1 MRTTRWD
8 GAAQRLRG
16 VFCLDSPLGM
26 LPIVA
31 LGAVLTAFL
40 FVSPPADDT
49 SLAES
54 VKAARGAVILGIA
67 SVLTLTLSS
76 NALLT
81 ISILVFG
88 TLQLTN
94 EYPLGVGPVTVYSSD
109 ILIGLLLL
117 RAASAQ
123 DRLPRAHRF
132 TTATT
137 LLVVTWI
144 ATMAISALRGVLAG
158 TPPDTIVRLGTAL
171 FYWPLLYI
179 GFSRLVREKAMS
191 GERLLR
197 GFVVISVGLVL
208 YMAFT
213 RATHR
218 PFEGPETVGR
228 LGEVLTSSGTVFR
241 RDYGLSTAFIVYPL
255 LALVAVAQLAYQRSH
270 PVRWALL
277 ATVGIATTFVTL
289 IRGEIYG
296 LCVGL
301 AVVFAC
307 SDRARSAGRG
317 LVRTRRARAF
327 VAIAGLV
334 LVSVV
339 VLTVLKPSFGAAIAE
354 RSLPGLTD
362 QSVTAQSTS
371 DYRIQALQVGTS
383 VADKHPFGLGSVSNN
398 VLGANGIDAGYL
410 AHSAPASL
418 LVYTGWVGFI
428 AAILAFAALAAES
441 FRYPA
446 AAPSLHPAFL
456 GILALL
462 SVYSLSAA
470 GLFGQVH
477 VIGLAVLVLAVRF
490 NLQRQQVE

>member
-1 MRTTRWD
+1 M
-8 GAAQRLRG
+8 
-16 VFCLDSPLGM
+16 
-26 LPIVA
+26 
-31 LGAVLTAFL
+31 TAFL
-40 FVSPPADDT
+40 FVSPPADDH
-49 SLAES
+49 SLAEL
-54 VKAARGAVILGIA
+54 VKAARGAVILGVAAI
-67 SVLTLTLSS
+67 VTLKLSP

-94 EYPLGVGPVTVYSSD
+94 EHPLGVGPVSVYSSD

-117 RAASAQ
+117 RAASARE
-123 DRLPRAHRF
+123 RLPRAHRF
-132 TTATT
+132 TVATS

-179 GFSRLVREKAMS
+179 GFSWLVREKAMS
-191 GERLLR
+191 GKRLLR
-197 GFVVISVGLVL
+197 SFVVISVGLVL
-208 YMAFT
+208 FMALA
-213 RATHR
+213 RAAQH
-218 PFEGPETVGR
+218 PFEHPGQEGGH
-228 LGEVLTSSGTVFR
+228 LGQVVASSGTVFR
-241 RDYGLSTAFIVYPL
+241 RDYGFSSAFIVYPL
-255 LALVAVAQLAYQRSH
+255 LALVAVAQLAYGRSH
-270 PVRWALL
+270 APRWALL

-307 SDRARSAGRG
+307 SDRARSAAGG

-339 VLTVLKPSFGAAIAE
+339 VLTVLKPSFSAAIAE

-383 VADKHPFGLGSVSNN
+383 IADKHPFGLGSVSNN

-418 LVYTGWVGFI
+418 LVYTGWIGFI
-428 AAILAFAALAAES
+428 AAILALAALAAES
-441 FRYPA
+441 FRSPA

-462 SVYSLSAA
+462 SVYSLSAV

-477 VIGLAVLVLAVRF
+477 VIGLAVLALSVRF